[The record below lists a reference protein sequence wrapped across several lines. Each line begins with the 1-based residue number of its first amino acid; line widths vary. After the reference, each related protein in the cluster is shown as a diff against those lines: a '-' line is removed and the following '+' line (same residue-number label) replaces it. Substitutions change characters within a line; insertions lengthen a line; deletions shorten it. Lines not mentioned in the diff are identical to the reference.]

1 MARAR
6 PARQLA
12 RRDRLRSSRL
22 GFKSENES
30 EINSENDSENESEID
45 SGNDSENES
54 EIDSENDSDYD
65 SEIALVDLSKS
76 RANEHASHPPS

>member
-1 MARAR
+1 M

-22 GFKSENES
+22 GFKSEIDSENES
-30 EINSENDSENESEID
+30 EIDSENDSENESEID

-54 EIDSENDSDYD
+54 EIDSENDSDND

-76 RANEHASHPPS
+76 RANEHASHPHR